1 MDYFSKRKTARS
13 IHTLQPGPLKR
24 VVKLEAEVQN
34 MSNRSTNSKNL
45 RREEKP
51 RRNWQQIVFI
61 VISVILVLAWILSLV
76 STI

>member
-1 MDYFSKRKTARS
+1 
-13 IHTLQPGPLKR
+13 
-24 VVKLEAEVQN
+24 